1 MPMTDKKIEVFAA
14 IMISCV
20 GVFFVFGM
28 PFFVGGI
35 ISELGFSQSQANL
48 VSSAEI
54 AGMALSSMLGFFWIQ
69 KYRWKNIAYFGIAI
83 IIIGNLLSSIGSFDE
98 NSFSLLV
105 AIRFITGLFGHGV
118 CFSLGVAAI
127 GRTNNP
133 DQNFAYSVA
142 AQVIM
147 GSLTALLVPIAMTK
161 YGISGMII
169 PAIGLAAI
177 GLFFVTYLSD
187 GNQQDVNVSN
197 PNESSKI
204 VLLPIIGLLIMIIWQ
219 MGVGPFFNNLVPYG
233 IDNGLTGD
241 AIGRALFISTAMSII
256 GPISASFLIDKV
268 DRSHAIFGALA
279 VQILIILS
287 FTGEISWIGF
297 TLRAVCFQV
306 AWNFVGPFLMGM
318 IAGVDKSGNY
328 SVMIPASQLGGISI
342 GHAVIA
348 SLLNSG
354 NPSLINYFSGAF
366 IALSILIYF
375 LLFRNKTA

>member
-1 MPMTDKKIEVFAA
+1 
-14 IMISCV
+14 
-20 GVFFVFGM
+20 
-28 PFFVGGI
+28 VGGI
-35 ISELGFSQSQANL
+35 ISELGLSQSQANL

-69 KYRWKNIAYFGIAI
+69 KYKWKTIAYFGIAVI
-83 IIIGNLLSSIGSFDE
+83 ILGNLISSIGFSE
-98 NSFSLLV
+98 EPSFSLLV
-105 AIRFITGLFGHGV
+105 VVRFLTGLFGHGV

-133 DQNFAYSVA
+133 DKNFAYSVA

-147 GSLTALLVPIAMTK
+147 GSLTALLVPMAMAK
-161 YGISGMII
+161 YGISGMTI
-169 PAIGLAAI
+169 PAVFLALI
-177 GLFFVTYLSD
+177 GLFFVKHLYANNPSETNDDQIKD
-187 GNQQDVNVSN
+187 G
-197 PNESSKI
+197 SKI
-204 VLLPIIGLLIMIIWQ
+204 IFLPLIGLLIMVVWQ

-233 IDNGLTGD
+233 IGNGISSD
-241 AIGRALFISTAMSII
+241 AIGIALFVSTAMSII
-256 GPISASFLIDKV
+256 GPISASMLIDKV
-268 DRSHAIFGALA
+268 DRSHAIFGALT

-287 FTGEISWIGF
+287 FTGEITWIGF
-297 TLRAVCFQV
+297 MLRAICFQV

-318 IAGVDKSGNY
+318 IAAVDRSGNY

-354 NPSLINYFSGAF
+354 NPSLINYYSGSF

-375 LLFRNKTA
+375 VLFRNRSE

>member
-1 MPMTDKKIEVFAA
+1 MADKKVEVFAA
-14 IMISCV
+14 IIIGCV

-35 ISELGFSQSQANL
+35 ISELGLSQSQANL

-69 KYRWKNIAYFGIAI
+69 RYEWKTIAYFGITVI
-83 IIIGNLLSSIGSFDE
+83 ILGNFISSIGFSEEPSF
-98 NSFSLLV
+98 FLLV
-105 AIRFITGLFGHGV
+105 MVRFLTGLFGHGV

-133 DQNFAYSVA
+133 DKNFAYSVA

-147 GSLTALLVPIAMTK
+147 GSLTALLVPMAMSK
-161 YGISGMII
+161 YGISGMTI
-169 PAIGLAAI
+169 PAIFLALI
-177 GLFFVTYLSD
+177 GLFFVKYLFVNNPSETND
-187 GNQQDVNVSN
+187 GQTQDGSQ
-197 PNESSKI
+197 I
-204 VLLPIIGLLIMIIWQ
+204 IFLPLIGLLIMVVWQ

-233 IDNGLTGD
+233 IGNGISSD
-241 AIGRALFISTAMSII
+241 AIGIALFVSTAMSII
-256 GPISASFLIDKV
+256 GPISASMLIDKV
-268 DRSHAIFGALA
+268 DRSHAIFGALT

-287 FTGEISWIGF
+287 FTGEITWIGF
-297 TLRAVCFQV
+297 MLRAICFQV

-318 IAGVDKSGNY
+318 IAAVDRSGNY

-354 NPSLINYFSGAF
+354 NPSLINYYSGSF

-375 LLFRNKTA
+375 ILFKNRSE

>member
-1 MPMTDKKIEVFAA
+1 MADKKVEVFAA
-14 IMISCV
+14 IIIGCV

-35 ISELGFSQSQANL
+35 ISELGLSQSQANL

-69 KYRWKNIAYFGIAI
+69 RYEWKTIAYFGITVI
-83 IIIGNLLSSIGSFDE
+83 ILGNFISSIGFSE
-98 NSFSLLV
+98 EPSFSLLAMV
-105 AIRFITGLFGHGV
+105 RFLTGLFGHGV

-133 DQNFAYSVA
+133 DKNFAYSVA

-147 GSLTALLVPIAMTK
+147 GSLTALLVPMAMSK
-161 YGISGMII
+161 YGISGMTI
-169 PAIGLAAI
+169 PAIFLALI
-177 GLFFVTYLSD
+177 GLFFVKYLFVNNPSETND
-187 GNQQDVNVSN
+187 GQTQ
-197 PNESSKI
+197 EGSKI
-204 VLLPIIGLLIMIIWQ
+204 IFLPLIGLLIMVVWQ

-233 IDNGLTGD
+233 IGNGISSD
-241 AIGRALFISTAMSII
+241 AIGIALFVSTAMSII
-256 GPISASFLIDKV
+256 GPISASMLIDKV
-268 DRSHAIFGALA
+268 DRSHAIFGALT

-287 FTGEISWIGF
+287 FTGEITWIGF
-297 TLRAVCFQV
+297 MLRAICFQV

-318 IAGVDKSGNY
+318 IAAVDRSGNY

-354 NPSLINYFSGAF
+354 NPSLINYYSGSF

-375 LLFRNKTA
+375 ILFRNRSE

>member
-1 MPMTDKKIEVFAA
+1 
-14 IMISCV
+14 
-20 GVFFVFGM
+20 
-28 PFFVGGI
+28 
-35 ISELGFSQSQANL
+35 
-48 VSSAEI
+48 
-54 AGMALSSMLGFFWIQ
+54 
-69 KYRWKNIAYFGIAI
+69 
-83 IIIGNLLSSIGSFDE
+83 
-98 NSFSLLV
+98 
-105 AIRFITGLFGHGV
+105 
-118 CFSLGVAAI
+118 
-127 GRTNNP
+127 
-133 DQNFAYSVA
+133 
-142 AQVIM
+142 
-147 GSLTALLVPIAMTK
+147 
-161 YGISGMII
+161 
-169 PAIGLAAI
+169 
-177 GLFFVTYLSD
+177 
-187 GNQQDVNVSN
+187 
-197 PNESSKI
+197 
-204 VLLPIIGLLIMIIWQ
+204 MIIWQ

-297 TLRAVCFQV
+297 TLRAICFQV

-348 SLLNSG
+348 SLLNTG

>member
-1 MPMTDKKIEVFAA
+1 MADKKVEVFAA
-14 IMISCV
+14 IIIGCV

-35 ISELGFSQSQANL
+35 ISELGLNQSQANL

-69 KYRWKNIAYFGIAI
+69 KYKWKTIAYFSITVI
-83 IIIGNLLSSIGSFDE
+83 ILGNFISSIGFSE
-98 NSFSLLV
+98 EPSFSLLV
-105 AIRFITGLFGHGV
+105 AVRFLTGLFGHGV

-133 DQNFAYSVA
+133 DKNFAYSIA

-147 GSLTALLVPIAMTK
+147 GSLTALLVPMAMSK
-161 YGISGMII
+161 YGISGMTI
-169 PAIGLAAI
+169 PAIFLALI
-177 GLFFVTYLSD
+177 GLFFVKYLFVNNPSETND
-187 GNQQDVNVSN
+187 GQTQDGSQ
-197 PNESSKI
+197 I
-204 VLLPIIGLLIMIIWQ
+204 IFLPLIGLLIMVVWQ

-233 IDNGLTGD
+233 IGNGISSD
-241 AIGRALFISTAMSII
+241 AIGIALFVSTAMSII
-256 GPISASFLIDKV
+256 GPISASMLIDKV
-268 DRSHAIFGALA
+268 DRSHAIFGALT

-287 FTGEISWIGF
+287 FTGEITWIGF
-297 TLRAVCFQV
+297 MLRAICFQV

-318 IAGVDKSGNY
+318 IAAVDRSGNY

-354 NPSLINYFSGAF
+354 NPSLINYYSGSF

-375 LLFRNKTA
+375 ILFRNRSE